1 MEEKA
6 KENGEDGPLIMRC
19 YGDTKREA
27 ALKYKKGVAWAKRWN
42 KPGEEDKRPKLLTQ
56 LPDGTAFCLYP

>member
-6 KENGEDGPLIMRC
+6 KENGENGPLIMRY

-27 ALKYKKGVAWAKRWN
+27 ALKYKKGVAWAKRW
-42 KPGEEDKRPKLLTQ
+42 KEDEKRLKLLTQ
-56 LPDGTAFCLYP
+56 LPDGTAFC